1 MNVLLLL
8 MLFCL
13 FTSHLISANAKAHNK
28 KRNQIVVAKQET
40 NATVDDVVVDIRS
53 NHKAHND
60 GVAHGNSLKRTDD
73 KNIEDKIKMN

>member
-28 KRNQIVVAKQET
+28 KRNQIVVVAKQET
-40 NATVDDVVVDIRS
+40 NATVDEVVVDIRS

-60 GVAHGNSLKRTDD
+60 GVAHGNSLKRTNN
-73 KNIEDKIKMN
+73 KNIEVKM